1 MRGLQSKLFKGIYL
15 SEYSPPRSRSMGSNV
30 PHIKGIFFV
39 GEQFFL
45 VDPTSNILWPTIR
58 AQPSTTLE
66 LTPNELA
73 KREACPVTVDGL
85 QFCLGRIFLMTKSGL
100 VGLAPLEAVPGD
112 IVVVLLGA
120 PVPHVLR
127 KKGGYYT
134 LVGECYVH
142 GVMGGE
148 ALAHLSREIALEMP
162 GHRVRPFRKSKSAA
176 SLEWFLIR

>member
-1 MRGLQSKLFKGIYL
+1 MLQVSLAEGSSFK
-15 SEYSPPRSRSMGSNV
+15 PTSRLG
-30 PHIKGIFFV
+30 KGIFFV

-45 VDPTSNILWPTIR
+45 VDPASDILWPTIR
-58 AQPSTTLE
+58 AQPSSTLE

-73 KREACPVTVDGL
+73 KREASPVTIDGL
-85 QFCLGRIFLMTKSGL
+85 KFCLGRRFLITKSGFI
-100 VGLAPLEAVPGD
+100 GLAPPLAVPGD
-112 IVVVLLGA
+112 IVVILLGA

-127 KKGGYYT
+127 RKDGYYT

-148 ALAHLSREIALEMP
+148 ALAHLSQEIALQVP
-162 GHRVRPFRKSKSAA
+162 GHRVRPFRKSTSAA